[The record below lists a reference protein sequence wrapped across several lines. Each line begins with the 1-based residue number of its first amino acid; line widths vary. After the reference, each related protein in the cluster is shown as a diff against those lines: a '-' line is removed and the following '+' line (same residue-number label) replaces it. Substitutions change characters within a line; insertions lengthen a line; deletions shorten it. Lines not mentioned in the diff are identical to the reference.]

1 MLEVTDSAHERIVEY
16 FKNQPEVS
24 PIRVFL
30 NQGG

>member
-1 MLEVTDSAHERIVEY
+1 MLEVTESANEKFVEY

-30 NQGG
+30 NSGG